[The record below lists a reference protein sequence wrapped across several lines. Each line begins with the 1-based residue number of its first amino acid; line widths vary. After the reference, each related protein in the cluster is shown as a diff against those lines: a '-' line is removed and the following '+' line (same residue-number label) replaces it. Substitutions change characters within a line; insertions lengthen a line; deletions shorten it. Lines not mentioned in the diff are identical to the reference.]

1 MELANIVGVTG
12 TAILILA
19 YFLLAS
25 EKLKGDSYLYLYL
38 NAIAATLILYSLFFH
53 FNLASFIIE
62 IFWIAIS
69 IYGIWKKKKRHK
81 PLKNND

>member
-1 MELANIVGVTG
+1 MDFPNTIGVIG
-12 TAILILA
+12 TILLITA

-25 EKLKGDSYLYLYL
+25 QRIKGDSYTYLIM
-38 NAIAATLILYSLFFH
+38 NAIAATLILYSLFYY

-69 IYGIWKKKKRHK
+69 IYGIWKKKSKEA
-81 PLKNND
+81 